1 MLTSIRE
8 RATGWIAWAIVILI
22 TIPFALW
29 GVNSYF
35 EGGVNVNVAEVDGT
49 EIDYQTYQR
58 ALYSERDRVRR
69 SNPNASAE
77 HLSGNV
83 IGRAVIDGLVTE
95 ILLDQALNQLGFRIS
110 DQQLVESIRRQPD
123 FQDDNGFSRQ
133 RYEQVLRFS
142 GLSVQQF
149 EELQRTS
156 FAVQQI
162 QTKFIESDFAASHS
176 VDGLLAL
183 MLQQRAGEY
192 AIVDPSL
199 LVDDVTVSDAQIKD
213 VYESNKALYREPE
226 KLKIEYVEVA
236 LADLAQG
243 FEPSAETLRAIYDAE
258 IESFRDEERRMVSH
272 ILIEDEDETAAENLA
287 NELKSRIAAGED
299 FAALASEYSSDLGSA
314 ASGGSLGWI
323 SRGVTVPEFDR
334 IAFELEVSEVSDPVR
349 SAFGFHIIR
358 IDEIQTEQIKEFD
371 AVREE
376 LVERAKNAQAESEFI
391 ELSEE
396 LRNLAYE
403 QPDSLDPIATTLGFE
418 LKQSDWFTRF
428 DGTGIARSAA
438 VREAAYSD
446 EVFNQGFNSDL
457 IEIEEGVFVVLRH
470 HDLKEAEQLSLA
482 DVESEIR
489 EFLILRASAD
499 RAQEWGMAIIES
511 LNAGADWNSVVA
523 ENELEAAP
531 IISPDQ
537 VFDLE
542 AAALTQ
548 LIYESNKPALGSVVN
563 SGGTISE
570 YGKYAVFQI
579 TDIVPGDIAN
589 ASKEQRDSVENLLR
603 LRFGRGLFEN
613 YIAQLRDGV
622 EVSIN
627 EELL

>member
-8 RATGWIAWAIVILI
+8 RATGWIAWAIVVLI

-77 HLSGNV
+77 YLSGNV
-83 IGRAVIDGLVTE
+83 IGRAVVDGLVTE

-162 QTKFIESDFAASHS
+162 QTKFIESEFAASDS
-176 VDGLLAL
+176 ADELLAL
-183 MLQQRAGEY
+183 MLQQRVGEY
-192 AIVDPSL
+192 AIVDPAL
-199 LVDDVTVSDAQIKD
+199 FVGEVTVSDAQ
-213 VYESNKALYREPE
+213 VNEEYETSKALYQQPE
-226 KLKIEYVEVA
+226 QLKVQYVEVT
-236 LADLAQG
+236 LSDLAQD
-243 FEPSAETLRAIYDAE
+243 FEPSVETLRAIYDAE
-258 IESFRDEERRMVSH
+258 RESFRDEERRRVSH
-272 ILIEDEDETAAENLA
+272 ILLEDEDEVAAEILA
-287 NELKSRIAAGED
+287 NELKSRIDAGED
-299 FAALASEYSSDLGSA
+299 FAVLASEYSSDTGSA
-314 ASGGSLGWI
+314 ESGGSLGWI

-334 IAFELEVSEVSDPVR
+334 VAFELGVSEVSVPVR
-349 SAFGFHIIR
+349 SAFGFHVIR
-358 IDEIQTEQIKEFD
+358 VDEIQAEQIKEFN

-376 LVERAKNAQAESEFI
+376 LIERAQNIQAETEFI

-403 QPDSLDPIATTLGFE
+403 QPDSLDPIAATLGFE
-418 LKQSDWFTRF
+418 LKQSDWFSRF
-428 DGTGIARSAA
+428 EGTGIARSAA
-438 VREAAYSD
+438 VRQAAYSD
-446 EVFNQGFNSDL
+446 EVFHQGFNSGL
-457 IEIEEGVFVVLRH
+457 IEIEEGGFVILRR
-470 HDLKEAEQLSLA
+470 HDFKQAEQLSLA

-489 EFLILRASAD
+489 ESLIFRASAD
-499 RAQEWGMAIIES
+499 RAQEQGMSIIES

-542 AAALTQ
+542 ALAVTQ
-548 LIYESNKPALGSVVN
+548 LIYESNKPVLGGVAN
-563 SGGTISE
+563 GGGTISE
-570 YGKYAVFQI
+570 DGKYAVFQI

-589 ASKEQRDSVENLLR
+589 AGKEQRDSVENLLR